1 MNATR
6 RVMQG
11 MRKRQHSGR
20 QEAEKLEGEVD
31 GAVGREG
38 VGQSEGERGEYGE
51 VIPSA
56 PIYVSINSRTGV
68 CLAPLSGW
76 PVELVEGGGALHSS
90 GRGRCPGP

>member
-1 MNATR
+1 
-6 RVMQG
+6 

-31 GAVGREG
+31 GAGGREV
-38 VGQSEGERGEYGE
+38 VGLSKGERGEYGE

-56 PIYVSINSRTGV
+56 PIYVSINSRTGI

-76 PVELVEGGGALHSS
+76 PVELVEGPFIPVEG
-90 GRGRCPGP
+90 GRCSGP